1 MSSSKE
7 DITRA
12 TIARLEANEKVQFYK
27 RHCENVEKNK
37 DRADVKKYW
46 NAKNTYD
53 TTKVKDA
60 VKNFI
65 SARGGKASK
74 KDLDKLRK
82 ENKNIPAFE
91 EAEKVM
97 NDLAQEDHVK
107 THREAEGAKTM
118 MEEEPEVVEYNM
130 AVKSLRDNEET
141 NKAKKLLHQPK
152 PRKRKPDEKLR
163 FSKHSWD
170 LEKDRGYQPMKAPTP
185 SPTPA
190 DDSSKKTTRGRSR
203 DGSRDRSEPQTS
215 SKTPA
220 SASKEGKT
228 NSGKHRRAS
237 PHTDMERDINNTG
250 QGGGQEVEVTIVGRQ
265 GVETAGWSLGVSLF
279 CIFSYALV

>member
-12 TIARLEANEKVQFYK
+12 TIARLEANEKVQYYK
-27 RHCENVEKNK
+27 THCENVEKNK

-46 NAKNTYD
+46 NAKKTFD

-60 VKNFI
+60 VKKFI

-74 KDLDKLRK
+74 KELDKLRN

-97 NDLAQEDHVK
+97 SDLAHEDHVK

-118 MEEEPEVVEYNM
+118 MEEVPEVVEYNM
-130 AVKSLRDNEET
+130 AVKSLKDNEEK
-141 NKAKKLLHQPK
+141 NKAKKLLPQPK
-152 PRKRKPDEKLR
+152 PRERKPDEKLR
-163 FSKHSWD
+163 FSKHPWGW
-170 LEKDRGYQPMKAPTP
+170 EKEEGYLPMKAPMP
-185 SPTPA
+185 SPAPTG
-190 DDSSKKTTRGRSR
+190 DSSKTTRGRSR
-203 DGSRDRSEPQTS
+203 DRSRDRSEPQTS

-220 SASKEGKT
+220 SAPEKPKI
-228 NSGKHRRAS
+228 NSGKNRRVS
-237 PHTDMERDINNTG
+237 PHTDKERDINKTG
-250 QGGGQEVEVTIVGRQ
+250 VNVVRSKAE
-265 GVETAGWSLGVSLF
+265 AKKWKLP
-279 CIFSYALV
+279 